1 MVNETRQPNLE
12 AKANNS
18 TELLSDTVGSDLTS
32 SLNRF
37 FKDINFIFFIELFG
51 IYCNPPILVGGNR
64 R

>member
-1 MVNETRQPNLE
+1 MVNETRQPSFE

-37 FKDINFIFFIELFG
+37 FKDINFIFFIELFMD
-51 IYCNPPILVGGNR
+51 LL
-64 R
+64 